1 MLISFFYVNILFMNN
16 YILGSIRKIIY
27 ESNSG
32 PYKVGLFK
40 IKETNDEDA
49 LEYVNKVIGFTG
61 NFNEINEDVDY
72 KLYGKLIIHPK
83 YGLQYS
89 VDSYEISIPN
99 DIESLI
105 LYLSSGMF
113 KGIGAKT
120 AKKIVERFGS
130 DTVDI
135 IKDDY
140 ESLADISGMNI
151 KKARMMHDVII
162 ENDMNQ
168 DLILKL
174 NGYGFSVKES
184 IDLSAI
190 YGIDLINII
199 EENIYELN
207 DIVSFDKLDLI
218 FLKSNNEMSS
228 VRIKALIKH
237 NIYTMC
243 YESGDTLIQK
253 EELFIR
259 MKKCFK
265 SNFKSDCFIAHLNEL
280 INENEVVEYDG
291 LITLFSF
298 YDTERSILLEINRI
312 SSIKEVISNDKLDE
326 YINDYEKR
334 NKIEFNKEQ
343 RDAIKGSI
351 KNNFYIITGGP
362 GTGKTTIIKAIVY
375 LYKMINALSEQE
387 MIQKIALLAP
397 TGRASKRMSE
407 ATNYPATTIHRFLK
421 WNKETETFGIDEYN
435 KASEKIVIVDEASM
449 VDIFLFNSL
458 LKGLKLNIKLL
469 LIGDANQLP
478 SIGPGDIL
486 NDLLKMSNI
495 KSKCLNTIYR
505 VKEGSYIT
513 YLANDIKNKKLFDYF
528 ENDYTDFKFIES
540 SDENIMTYLSE
551 ICSRIKEKN
560 ISIENFQVLAPMY
573 KGLNGID
580 NINILMADIFNG
592 EEEKYQVGDKFYRV
606 GDKVI
611 QLVNDVENNVFN
623 GDIGYIKDIEIIDK
637 KMEITINFMG
647 HKVKYKSGEFDRF
660 TLAYAISVH
669 KSQGSEYDNVVVVL
683 AKSFKRMFYNKLIY
697 TAVTR
702 AKQSLIILGSLESF
716 NSSVQTLYADNRNTY
731 LKHV

>member
-1 MLISFFYVNILFMNN
+1 MKN
-16 YILGSIRKIIY
+16 YILGSIRKIIF

-61 NFNEINEDVDY
+61 NFAEINEDVDY
-72 KLYGKLIIHPK
+72 ILYGKLIIHPK

-89 VDSYEISIPN
+89 VDSYEISVPS
-99 DIESLI
+99 DTDSLI
-105 LYLSSGMF
+105 MYLSSGMF
-113 KGIGAKT
+113 KGIGTKT

-135 IKDDY
+135 IKDNY
-140 ESLADISGMNI
+140 EELALVSGMNM
-151 KKARMMHDVII
+151 KKARMIHEKMV

-168 DLILKL
+168 DLIIKL
-174 NGYGFSVKES
+174 NGYGFTVKEA
-184 IDLSAI
+184 IDLSTM
-190 YGIDLINII
+190 YGLDLLNII
-199 EENIYELN
+199 EENIYELV
-207 DIVSFDKLDLI
+207 DYVSFDKLDLI
-218 FLKSNNEMSS
+218 FLSSNDEMSS
-228 VRIKALIKH
+228 IRIKALIKY
-237 NIYTMC
+237 NIKNMC
-243 YESGDTLIQK
+243 YESGDTLIYK

-259 MKKCFK
+259 MKRCFK
-265 SNFKSDCFIAHLNEL
+265 KSFSSNTFIAYINEMLSENEL
-280 INENEVVEYDG
+280 VEIEDT
-291 LITLFSF
+291 ITLYDF
-298 YDTERSILLEINRI
+298 YETEKYILSEINRI
-312 SSIKEVISNDKLDE
+312 SSIKEVVDKDKVDE
-326 YINDYEKR
+326 YIKSYEKR

-343 RDAIKGSI
+343 RSAIVESI

-362 GTGKTTIIKAIVY
+362 GTGKTTIIKAIVE
-375 LYKMINALSEQE
+375 LLENINHVNKND
-387 MIQKIALLAP
+387 IVLLAP
-397 TGRASKRMSE
+397 TGRSAKRMSE
-407 ATNYPATTIHRFLK
+407 SVGAPAYTIHKFLK
-421 WNKETETFGIDEYN
+421 WNKETETFGVDEYN

-449 VDIFLFNSL
+449 VDIFLFSSL
-458 LKGLKLNIKLL
+458 LKGLRLNVKLL

-486 NDLLKMSNI
+486 NDLLNMENI
-495 KSKCLNTIYR
+495 KSTCLNIIYR
-505 VKEGSYIT
+505 VKDGSYIT
-513 YLANDIKNKKLFDYF
+513 YLANDIKNKKSFDSF
-528 ENDYTDFKFIES
+528 DNYTDFKFIES
-540 SDENIMTYLSE
+540 SDDYILGYLKD
-551 ICSRIKEKN
+551 ICNKIKEKN

-580 NINILMADIFNG
+580 NINNMMADIFNG
-592 EEEKYQVGDKFYRV
+592 DSEAFQVGDKHYRI

-623 GDIGYIKDIEIIDK
+623 GDIGYIKDIDFVDK
-637 KMEITINFMG
+637 KMEITISFMG

-702 AKQSLIILGSLESF
+702 AKQSLIIIGSLESF

-731 LKHV
+731 LKRV

>member
-1 MLISFFYVNILFMNN
+1 MKN
-16 YILGSIRKIIY
+16 YILGSIRKIIF

-61 NFNEINEDVDY
+61 NFAEINEDVDY
-72 KLYGKLIIHPK
+72 ILYGKLIIHPK

-89 VDSYEISIPN
+89 VDSYEISVPS
-99 DIESLI
+99 DTDSLI
-105 LYLSSGMF
+105 MYLSSGMF
-113 KGIGAKT
+113 KGIGTKT
-120 AKKIVERFGS
+120 AKKIVEKFGS

-135 IKDDY
+135 IKDNY
-140 ESLADISGMNI
+140 EELALVSGMNM
-151 KKARMMHDVII
+151 KKARMIHEKMV

-168 DLILKL
+168 DLIIKL
-174 NGYGFSVKES
+174 NGYGFTVKEA
-184 IDLSAI
+184 IDLSTM
-190 YGIDLINII
+190 YGLDLLNII
-199 EENIYELN
+199 EENIYELV
-207 DIVSFDKLDLI
+207 DYVSFDKLDLI
-218 FLKSNNEMSS
+218 FLSSNDEMSS
-228 VRIKALIKH
+228 IRIKALIKY
-237 NIYTMC
+237 NIKNMC
-243 YESGDTLIQK
+243 YESGDTLIYK

-259 MKKCFK
+259 MKRCFK
-265 SNFKSDCFIAHLNEL
+265 KNFSSNTFIAYINEMLSENEL
-280 INENEVVEYDG
+280 VEIEDT
-291 LITLFSF
+291 ITLYDF
-298 YDTERSILLEINRI
+298 YETEKYILSEINRI
-312 SSIKEVISNDKLDE
+312 SSIKEVVDKDKVDE
-326 YINDYEKR
+326 YIKFYEKR

-343 RDAIKGSI
+343 SSAIVESI

-362 GTGKTTIIKAIVY
+362 GTGKTTIIKAIVE
-375 LYKMINALSEQE
+375 LLENINHVNKND
-387 MIQKIALLAP
+387 IVLLAP
-397 TGRASKRMSE
+397 TGRSAKRMSE
-407 ATNYPATTIHRFLK
+407 SVGAPAYTIHKFLK
-421 WNKETETFGIDEYN
+421 WNKETETFGVDEYN

-449 VDIFLFNSL
+449 VDIFLFSSL
-458 LKGLKLNIKLL
+458 LKGLRLNVKLL

-486 NDLLKMSNI
+486 NDLLNMESI
-495 KSKCLNTIYR
+495 KSTCLNIIYR
-505 VKEGSYIT
+505 VKDGSYIT
-513 YLANDIKNKKLFDYF
+513 YLANDIKNKKLFDSF
-528 ENDYTDFKFIES
+528 DNYTDFKFIES
-540 SDENIMTYLSE
+540 SDDYILGYLKD
-551 ICSRIKEKN
+551 ICNKIKEKN

-580 NINILMADIFNG
+580 NINNMMADIFNG
-592 EEEKYQVGDKFYRV
+592 DSEAFQVGDKYYRI

-623 GDIGYIKDIEIIDK
+623 GDIGYIKDIDFVDK
-637 KMEITINFMG
+637 KMEITISFMG

-702 AKQSLIILGSLESF
+702 AKQSLIIIGSLESF

-731 LKHV
+731 LKRV

>member
-1 MLISFFYVNILFMNN
+1 MKN
-16 YILGSIRKIIY
+16 YILGSIRKIIF

-61 NFNEINEDVDY
+61 NFAEINEDVDY
-72 KLYGKLIIHPK
+72 ILYGKLIIHPK

-89 VDSYEISIPN
+89 VDSYEISVPS
-99 DIESLI
+99 DTDSLI
-105 LYLSSGMF
+105 MYLSSGMF
-113 KGIGAKT
+113 KGIGTKT

-135 IKDDY
+135 IKDNY
-140 ESLADISGMNI
+140 EELALVSGMNM
-151 KKARMMHDVII
+151 KKARMIHEKMV

-168 DLILKL
+168 DLIIKL
-174 NGYGFSVKES
+174 NGYGFTVKEA
-184 IDLSAI
+184 IDLSTM
-190 YGIDLINII
+190 YGLDLLNII
-199 EENIYELN
+199 EENIYELV
-207 DIVSFDKLDLI
+207 DYVSFDKLDLI
-218 FLKSNNEMSS
+218 FLSSNDEMSS
-228 VRIKALIKH
+228 IRIKALIKY
-237 NIYTMC
+237 NIKNMC
-243 YESGDTLIQK
+243 YESGDTLIYK

-259 MKKCFK
+259 MKRCFK
-265 SNFKSDCFIAHLNEL
+265 KNFSSNSFIAYINEMLSENEL
-280 INENEVVEYDG
+280 VEIEDT
-291 LITLFSF
+291 ITLYDF
-298 YDTERSILLEINRI
+298 YETEKYILSEINRI
-312 SSIKEVISNDKLDE
+312 SSIKEVVDKDKVDE
-326 YINDYEKR
+326 YIKSYEKR

-343 RDAIKGSI
+343 SSAIVESI

-362 GTGKTTIIKAIVY
+362 GTGKTTIIKAIVE
-375 LYKMINALSEQE
+375 LLENINHVNKND
-387 MIQKIALLAP
+387 IVLLAP
-397 TGRASKRMSE
+397 TGRSAKRMSE
-407 ATNYPATTIHRFLK
+407 SVGAPAYTIHKFLK
-421 WNKETETFGIDEYN
+421 WNKETETFGVDEYN

-449 VDIFLFNSL
+449 VDIFLFSSL
-458 LKGLKLNIKLL
+458 LKGLRLNVKLL

-486 NDLLKMSNI
+486 NDLLNMESI
-495 KSKCLNTIYR
+495 KSTCLNIIYR
-505 VKEGSYIT
+505 VKDGSYIT
-513 YLANDIKNKKLFDYF
+513 YLANDIKNKKSFDSF
-528 ENDYTDFKFIES
+528 DNYTDFKFIES
-540 SDENIMTYLSE
+540 SDDYILGYLKD
-551 ICSRIKEKN
+551 ICNKIKEKN

-580 NINILMADIFNG
+580 NINNMMADIFNG
-592 EEEKYQVGDKFYRV
+592 DSEAFQVGDKYYRI

-623 GDIGYIKDIEIIDK
+623 GDIGYIKDIDFVDK
-637 KMEITINFMG
+637 KMEITISFMG

-702 AKQSLIILGSLESF
+702 AKQSLIIIGSLESF

-731 LKHV
+731 LKRV

>member
-1 MLISFFYVNILFMNN
+1 MKN
-16 YILGSIRKIIY
+16 YILGSIRKIIF

-61 NFNEINEDVDY
+61 NFAEINEDVDY
-72 KLYGKLIIHPK
+72 ILYGKLIIHPK

-89 VDSYEISIPN
+89 VDSYEISVPS
-99 DIESLI
+99 DTDSLI
-105 LYLSSGMF
+105 MYLSSGMF
-113 KGIGAKT
+113 KGIGTKT
-120 AKKIVERFGS
+120 AKKIVEKFGS

-135 IKDDY
+135 IKDNY
-140 ESLADISGMNI
+140 EELALVSGMNM
-151 KKARMMHDVII
+151 KKARMIHEKMV

-168 DLILKL
+168 DLIIKL
-174 NGYGFSVKES
+174 NGYGFTVKEA
-184 IDLSAI
+184 IDLSTM
-190 YGIDLINII
+190 YGLDLLNII
-199 EENIYELN
+199 EENIYELV
-207 DIVSFDKLDLI
+207 DYVSFDKLDLI
-218 FLKSNNEMSS
+218 FLSSNDEMSS
-228 VRIKALIKH
+228 IRIKALIKY
-237 NIYTMC
+237 NIKNMC
-243 YESGDTLIQK
+243 YESGDTLIYK

-259 MKKCFK
+259 MKRCFK
-265 SNFKSDCFIAHLNEL
+265 KNFSSNTFIAYINEMLSENEL
-280 INENEVVEYDG
+280 VEIEDT
-291 LITLFSF
+291 ITLYDF
-298 YDTERSILLEINRI
+298 YETEKYILSEINRI
-312 SSIKEVISNDKLDE
+312 SSIKEVVDKDKVDE
-326 YINDYEKR
+326 YIKSYEKR

-343 RDAIKGSI
+343 SSAIVESI

-362 GTGKTTIIKAIVY
+362 GTGKTTIIKAIVE
-375 LYKMINALSEQE
+375 LLENINHVNKND
-387 MIQKIALLAP
+387 IVLLAP
-397 TGRASKRMSE
+397 TGRSAKRMSE
-407 ATNYPATTIHRFLK
+407 SVGAPAYTIHKFLK
-421 WNKETETFGIDEYN
+421 WNKETETFGVDEYN

-449 VDIFLFNSL
+449 VDIFLFSSL
-458 LKGLKLNIKLL
+458 LKGLRLNVKLL

-486 NDLLKMSNI
+486 NDLLNMESI
-495 KSKCLNTIYR
+495 KSTCLNIIYR
-505 VKEGSYIT
+505 VKDGSYIT
-513 YLANDIKNKKLFDYF
+513 YLANDIKNKKLFDSF
-528 ENDYTDFKFIES
+528 DNYTDFKFIES
-540 SDENIMTYLSE
+540 SDDYILGYLKD
-551 ICSRIKEKN
+551 ICNKIKEKN

-580 NINILMADIFNG
+580 NINNMMADIFNG
-592 EEEKYQVGDKFYRV
+592 DSEAFQVGDKYYRI

-623 GDIGYIKDIEIIDK
+623 GDIGYIKDIDFVDK
-637 KMEITINFMG
+637 KMEITISFMG

-702 AKQSLIILGSLESF
+702 AKQSLIIIGSLESF

-731 LKHV
+731 LKRV